1 MNLLVTGGAGYIG
14 SILVQ
19 DLLDFGCK
27 VTVLDN
33 FHYNQLSLGHVCN
46 NKNLEIIKGDV
57 RNISLLQTHIK
68 KADVIIPLAALV
80 GAPICMQD
88 PVGSTSINKIAVIEM
103 FNSISSNQTIIMPTT
118 NSAYGTGGANNYCTE
133 NSPLKPISKYAIDKV
148 EIEKQLMDKGNCIS
162 FRLATVFGMSP
173 RMRTDLLIN
182 DFVLQAQKNSTIVLF
197 EKNFKRNFIH
207 VRDVSRAFIH
217 SLTNYSS
224 LKNEIFNIGLSNANL
239 SKLELV
245 QKIKR
250 HIPSLNYFD
259 AEFTKDPDQRNYVV
273 SNNKI
278 EKTGFYPKYSV
289 DDGILEL
296 IKGYEMLK
304 KSQYGNI

>member
-19 DLLDFGCK
+19 ELLDFGCK
-27 VTVLDN
+27 VTVVDN

-88 PVGSTSINKIAVIEM
+88 PVGSTSINKNAVIEM

-217 SLTNYSS
+217 SLTNFSS

-250 HIPSLNYFD
+250 HIPSLNYFE